1 MEKYLQILTGEGLHN
16 VPVGDGL
23 FVERK
28 SATALRLYSAN
39 SFAHHYLLETVGS
52 TVALADALEAA
63 CLRAASTNW
72 QNAVVAV
79 SIPTGETVTSIR
91 MTVFS

>member
-23 FVERK
+23 FVEQTG
-28 SATALRLYSAN
+28 ALALRLYSAN
-39 SFAHHYLLETVGS
+39 TFSHHYLLTTVGG

-63 CLRAASTNW
+63 CIRAAATNW
-72 QNAVVAV
+72 QNAVVPV
-79 SIPTGETVTSIR
+79 SLPTGETVASIR
-91 MTVFS
+91 MTVYS